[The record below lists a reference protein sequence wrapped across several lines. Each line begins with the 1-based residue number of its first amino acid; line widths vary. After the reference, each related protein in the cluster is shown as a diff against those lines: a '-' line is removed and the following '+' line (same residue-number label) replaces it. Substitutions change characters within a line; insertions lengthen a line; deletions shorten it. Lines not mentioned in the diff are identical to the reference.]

1 MGDLEDLTKETL
13 PKMAVA
19 FFTVAATK
27 LLSKD
32 SIKSAIR
39 GRARKLITGS
49 AETPH
54 QDVEAVEG
62 FVDKIMDILD
72 SKGISPASIG
82 IDGPPGSG
90 KSTLGRSL
98 AKRTGLKWRT
108 LYVKDMREPYYFM
121 PGRIYENIR
130 LFRTQNIDNFDVIIY
145 IDCKVEDAQR
155 RVVTRDR
162 NAALAD
168 YVDIQKLKQIG
179 DAAFEM
185 ADGEEMR
192 IPMSPVRIK
201 IKPKDGY
208 KDIDNLRK
216 KLRSKGFDVERFSKE
231 ELFFVYCYG
240 KPKSGIL
247 PYVNLGAY
255 NNEFLSAA
263 YTALRLATAKKL
275 LS

>member
-1 MGDLEDLTKETL
+1 MGYLEDLTKETL

-19 FFTVAATK
+19 FFTVAAAK
-27 LLSKD
+27 LLAKD
-32 SIKSAIR
+32 SIKSAVR

-49 AETPH
+49 SEKPH

-62 FVDKIMDILD
+62 YVDKIMVILD
-72 SKGISPASIG
+72 NQGISPESIG

-98 AKRTGLKWRT
+98 AKRTGLKWRS
-108 LYVKDMREPYYFM
+108 LYLKDMRAPYYFM

-145 IDCKVEDAQR
+145 IDCQVEDAQH

-168 YVDIQKLKQIG
+168 YIDFEKLKQIG

-185 ADGEEMR
+185 ADGEEIR

-208 KDIDNLRK
+208 KDIDNLRT
-216 KLRSKGFDVERFSKE
+216 KLRSKGLDVERFSKE
-231 ELFFVYCYG
+231 ELLFINCYG

-247 PYVNLGAY
+247 PYVKFGAY
-255 NNEFLSAA
+255 NNELLSAA
-263 YTALRLATAKKL
+263 YTALRLATAKRL

>member
-1 MGDLEDLTKETL
+1 MGALEDLIKETL

-19 FFTVAATK
+19 FFTVAATN
-27 LLSKD
+27 LLSKN
-32 SIKSAIR
+32 SIKSAVR

-49 AETPH
+49 SEKPY
-54 QDVEAVEG
+54 QDVEVVEEY
-62 FVDKIMDILD
+62 VDKIMDILGN
-72 SKGISPASIG
+72 KGISPESIG

-98 AKRTGLKWRT
+98 AKRTGLQWRT
-108 LYVKDMREPYYFM
+108 LYVKDMREPYYFLA
-121 PGRIYENIR
+121 GRIYENIR

-145 IDCKVEDAQR
+145 IDCQVEDAQS
-155 RVVTRDR
+155 RVVKRDR

-168 YVDIQKLKQIG
+168 YVDIEKLKQIG

-185 ADGEEMR
+185 AAGEEIR
-192 IPMSPVRIK
+192 VPMSPIRIK

-247 PYVNLGAY
+247 PYVKLGAY

-263 YTALRLATAKKL
+263 YAALRLATAKRL

>member
-13 PKMAVA
+13 PKMAVT

-27 LLSKD
+27 LLAKD
-32 SIKSAIR
+32 SIKSAVR
-39 GRARKLITGS
+39 GRARKIITGS
-49 AETPH
+49 SEKPYH
-54 QDVEAVEG
+54 DVETVEG
-62 FVDKIMDILD
+62 YADKIMDILGN
-72 SKGISPASIG
+72 KGISPASIG

-98 AKRTGLKWRT
+98 AKCTGLKWKT

-145 IDCKVEDAQR
+145 IDCQVEDAQR
-155 RVVTRDR
+155 RVVKRDR

-168 YVDIQKLKQIG
+168 YVDFEKLKQIG

-185 ADGEEMR
+185 ADGEEIS
-192 IPMSPVRIK
+192 IPMSPIRFK
-201 IKPKDGY
+201 IRPKDGY
-208 KDIDNLRK
+208 KDIDNLRT
-216 KLRSKGFDVERFSKE
+216 KLHSKGLDVERFSKE

-247 PYVNLGAY
+247 PYVKLGAY

-263 YTALRLATAKKL
+263 YAALRLATAKSL

>member
-32 SIKSAIR
+32 SIKSAVR
-39 GRARKLITGS
+39 GRVRKLTTGS
-49 AETPH
+49 SEKPYH
-54 QDVEAVEG
+54 DVEAVEG
-62 FVDKIMDILD
+62 YVDKIMDIFG
-72 SKGISPASIG
+72 SKGISPENIG

-108 LYVKDMREPYYFM
+108 LYVKDMKEPYYFM

-145 IDCKVEDAQR
+145 IDCQAEDAQR
-155 RVVTRDR
+155 RVVERDR

-168 YVDIQKLKQIG
+168 YVDFEKLKQIG

-185 ADGEEMR
+185 ADGEEIMV
-192 IPMSPVRIK
+192 PMSPIRIK
-201 IKPKDGY
+201 IRPKDGY

-231 ELFFVYCYG
+231 ELLFVYCYG

-247 PYVNLGAY
+247 PYVKFGAY

-263 YTALRLATAKKL
+263 YAALRLATAKRL